1 LHATCPLP
9 GSTKKGSTSSEK
21 RVINIAVAEM
31 DKVVQE
37 VAATAEESASA
48 SEEMNAQA
56 FQMEHIVGDMIAL
69 VGAGEK
75 GDVKDMATIAS
86 FDARL
91 D

>member
-1 LHATCPLP
+1 
-9 GSTKKGSTSSEK
+9 
-21 RVINIAVAEM
+21 
-31 DKVVQE
+31 
-37 VAATAEESASA
+37 
-48 SEEMNAQA
+48 MNAQA
-56 FQMEHIVGDMIAL
+56 FQMGHIVGDMIAL

>member
-1 LHATCPLP
+1 
-9 GSTKKGSTSSEK
+9 
-21 RVINIAVAEM
+21 M

-48 SEEMNAQA
+48 AEEMNAQA
-56 FQMEHIVGDMIAL
+56 FQTGHIAGDMIAL

-75 GDVKDMATIAS
+75 GDVKDMATVAS

-91 D
+91 DQTEGSASMNRRNLNENFDLFS